1 MLEKFMF
8 ECGYKLHRLNPLL
21 GTKLGLFLV
30 RSTFLP
36 APISLCPGRS
46 GATT

>member
-1 MLEKFMF
+1 MEKL
-8 ECGYKLHRLNPLL
+8 LHRLSTLL
-21 GTKLGLFLV
+21 GTKLGLLRV

-36 APISLCPGRS
+36 VHASLWPERS